1 MSAASMGPGR
11 LCRRSRPGPSY
22 KQDFD
27 RLQVGIQTEPPEF
40 ASNLLGMAS
49 ERVEPGLLDRTSAS
63 SELGE
68 DWRALTRRAT
78 AIALIT
84 SPAPFIWFHSVRGE
98 SVAWSLFWTFIV
110 VIAFRGAIDLFTRR
124 LMPWPSLYGT
134 DDPTLKEEDVIARR
148 RVSFWRFWWKLVVLV
163 FVALTVI
170 WFVRVLVP
178 GGSTSWIDS
187 TQAIWTSIQGFVK
200 GQQLIGLFF
209 TMPFFLLFNVLILIG
224 PLMIIGVTQMRG
236 FEPGDADWGV
246 HLDDVRGQ
254 DEAKEEVSRV
264 VTLWQSGE
272 AFEQAG
278 GKRERGLLFLGAPGT
293 GKTMLAK
300 AIATGFNC
308 PIVSMPGSGFQ
319 QTFLGMDAVIVRWLA
334 RKAKKLARKWGGQC
348 IVFIDEIDAVGMRR
362 QALGGAGAGF
372 TGGRIEDALFY
383 GPMGALNPSGDMI
396 LETRAWRER
405 LFAERENKPSPSRW
419 QRILDQGGVAG
430 MPGMMG
436 GGQLALNQLLVVMD
450 GIDNPPFFRRLFTNW
465 TNTFLDATYFIPSR
479 MGKRSLRLP
488 RPRPRKDQIY
498 FIGATNVPIDQLD
511 PALTRPGR
519 MGRHVWL
526 RTPQKG
532 DRKDIFDLYIDK
544 VAHEPDLDT
553 DRRRDELSRITGGY
567 SPAMIEQVCSMA
579 LTYAHADGRAVFRYD
594 DILEAMTTVESGT
607 AVNIE
612 YPKEDTRAVALH
624 EAGHASASHAYMKD
638 SESTRISIR
647 MRGGSL
653 GHHQA
658 AEQVERFSQW
668 RSDQMAR
675 LIWALGAM
683 AAERVFYGQTTT
695 GVGGDVQSATAMAAL
710 MVGAAGMGPEPLDLD
725 GGLDSKEEERVLKRF
740 EEIGL
745 QLMNRTSSSHDHD
758 VVASVLSDP
767 FKRRITAQLIG
778 QAYVTAHNF
787 IKHNRDGVEKIADEV
802 VARREIYGDDLVEL
816 LQSAKLEQPRVDLM
830 EEASWPVL

>member
-1 MSAASMGPGR
+1 
-11 LCRRSRPGPSY
+11 
-22 KQDFD
+22 
-27 RLQVGIQTEPPEF
+27 
-40 ASNLLGMAS
+40 MAS
-49 ERVEPGLLDRTSAS
+49 DRAEPGLLDRTSAS

-68 DWRALTRRAT
+68 DWRRLTRVAT
-78 AIALIT
+78 AVALIT
-84 SPAPFIWFHSVRGE
+84 SPAPFVWFHSALG
-98 SVAWSLFWTFIV
+98 WSLGWSLAVTFLL
-110 VIAFRGAIDLFTRR
+110 VIAFRGAADLMVRR
-124 LMPWPSLYGT
+124 MIPWPSLYGT
-134 DDPTLKEEDVIARR
+134 DDDLLKEEDVIARR
-148 RVSFWRFWWKLVVLV
+148 RVSFWRSVFRLAVFFGVLLTIIW
-163 FVALTVI
+163 AL
-170 WFVRVLVP
+170 RLLVP

-187 TQAIWTSIQGFVK
+187 TTAIYDSIHGFVT
-200 GQQLIGLFF
+200 GQQLIGLLFSL
-209 TMPFFLLFNVLILIG
+209 PIFFLFNALIFLGPMMLIG
-224 PLMIIGVTQMRG
+224 VSQMRG

-246 HLDDVRGQ
+246 RLGDVRGQ
-254 DEAKEEVSRV
+254 DEAKQEVSRV

-272 AFEQAG
+272 AFEKAG

-308 PIVSMPGSGFQ
+308 PFVLMPGSGFQ

-362 QALGGAGAGF
+362 AALGGAQGGGAY
-372 TGGRIEDALFY
+372 TGGRLEDSLFY
-383 GPMGALNPSGDMI
+383 GKFGALNPTGDMI

-405 LFAERENKPSPSRW
+405 LFAERESKAEAPTGLA
-419 QRILDQGGVAG
+419 RIFRQGAV
-430 MPGMMG
+430 PGMFGG

-465 TNTFLDATYFIPSR
+465 TNTFLDATYFIPAR
-479 MGKRSLRLP
+479 VGRVKLRVP
-488 RPRPRKDQIY
+488 RPKPRKDQIY
-498 FIGATNVPIDQLD
+498 FIGATNVPLAQLD

-526 RTPQKG
+526 RTPTKH
-532 DRKDIFDLYIDK
+532 DRTDIFDLYVNK
-544 VAHEPDLDT
+544 VAHEPELDT
-553 DRRRDELSRITGGY
+553 EQKRDELARITSGY

-579 LTYAHADGRAVFRYD
+579 LTYAHADGRERFDYG

-612 YPKEDTRAVALH
+612 YPEEDTRAVAVH
-624 EAGHASASHAYMKD
+624 ESGHAAASHVYMKG

-647 MRGGSL
+647 MRGESL

-668 RSDQMAR
+668 RSDQMAT
-675 LIWALGAM
+675 LIWGLGAM
-683 AAERVFYGQTTT
+683 AAERVFYGQTTS
-695 GVGGDVQSATAMAAL
+695 GVGGDIQTVTRLAAL

-725 GGLDSKEEERVLKRF
+725 EGLDLKEEDRVLRRF

-745 QLMNRTSSSHDHD
+745 KLMNRTSSVQDHD
-758 VVASVLSDP
+758 IVASVLSDP
-767 FKRRITAQLIG
+767 DKRRIAAQIVG

-787 IKHNRDGVEKIADEV
+787 VKQNRKGVEKIADEV
-802 VARREIYGDDLVEL
+802 VARREIYGDEL
-816 LQSAKLEQPRVDLM
+816 LELLKGAKLKPARVDLL
-830 EEASWPVL
+830 EEASWPML